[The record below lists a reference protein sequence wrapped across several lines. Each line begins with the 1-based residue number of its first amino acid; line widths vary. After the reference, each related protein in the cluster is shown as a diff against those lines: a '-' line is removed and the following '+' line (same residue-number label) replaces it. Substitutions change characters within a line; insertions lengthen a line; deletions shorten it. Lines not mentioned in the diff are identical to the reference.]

1 MIEELYKK
9 LEKCKKLDIKDVNIN
24 DLDDLSDIKIDTNM
38 ASIDRILVFLNTCK
52 NPYMFKVGD
61 SIVKISFSDTSLS
74 AEDCILNAINDSYS
88 CQVYK

>member
-38 ASIDRILVFLNTCK
+38 ASIDRILVFL
-52 NPYMFKVGD
+52 
-61 SIVKISFSDTSLS
+61 S
-74 AEDCILNAINDSYS
+74 
-88 CQVYK
+88 